1 MEQEGRLATV
11 KALLQARVGAAT
23 PPTVETI
30 EPHIRSGAT
39 FLFRDPMKRGV
50 PSDEQD
56 VVRRLIDDKH
66 YVGTMCSIWGYNVL
80 PDRTQEFRRWLLVN
94 EPRLVQATPPGV
106 FYKGT
111 YAVWVTTEKEAGEYR
126 TVWAFGS
133 LQAIQDLGEAAADNG
148 STFAQ
153 LLAELVSFQDR
164 RPGTPR
170 SQEHW
175 QPASTAHRF

>member
-1 MEQEGRLATV
+1 MQQEDRLATV
-11 KALLQARVGAAT
+11 KALMQGRAGVPGA
-23 PPTVETI
+23 PSVEPI

-39 FLFRDPMKRGV
+39 FLFRDPLKRGV

-66 YVGTMCSIWGYNVL
+66 YVGTICSIWGYNVL
-80 PDRTQEFRRWLLVN
+80 PERAQEFRRWLLVN

-111 YAVWVTTEKEAGEYR
+111 YAVWISTEKEAGEYR
-126 TVWAFGS
+126 TVWSYAS
-133 LQAIQDLGEAAADNG
+133 LQAIQDLSEAAADQG

-153 LLAELVSFQDR
+153 LLGELVGFQDR
-164 RPGTPR
+164 RPGAPR